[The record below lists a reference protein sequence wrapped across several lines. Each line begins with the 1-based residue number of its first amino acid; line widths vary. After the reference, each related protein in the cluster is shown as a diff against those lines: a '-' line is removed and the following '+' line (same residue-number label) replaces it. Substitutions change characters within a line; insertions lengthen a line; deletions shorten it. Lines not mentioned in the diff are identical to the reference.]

1 MAQCTLKQLI
11 VVLLQQQLMALAE
24 MLSFAIND
32 VKVDNIVQI
41 VTDNASNCVSMG
53 HILEANSQVLYG
65 LHVHPIV

>member
-1 MAQCTLKQLI
+1 MYLKTTDCS
-11 VVLLQQQLMALAE
+11 VVTTTVDGPWLAE
-24 MLSFAIND
+24 LLSFAVND
-32 VKVDNIVQI
+32 VKLDNVVQI